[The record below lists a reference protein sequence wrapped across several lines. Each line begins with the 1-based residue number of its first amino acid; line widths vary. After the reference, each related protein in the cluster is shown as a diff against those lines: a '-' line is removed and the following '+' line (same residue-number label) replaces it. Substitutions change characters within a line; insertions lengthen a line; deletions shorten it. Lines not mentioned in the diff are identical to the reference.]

1 MDEAERRR
9 VESEFVERMQEE
21 IGRVPVSEHLMAF
34 MASLSSM
41 AFARMGLSPDT
52 EKDRDLDQ
60 SRLAIDSFKALVEV
74 LAPVSP
80 PETTGLYRSTLA
92 QMQMAYVSAL
102 GRVGSGEVGSP
113 DETAAA
119 ADEPQVP
126 PVPDTD
132 S

>member
-1 MDEAERRR
+1 VDEAERRR

-34 MASLSSM
+34 MTSLSSM
-41 AFARMGLSPDT
+41 AFLRMGLSPDR

-60 SRLAIDSFKALVEV
+60 SRLAIDSFKALVDV

-80 PETTGLYRSTLA
+80 AETVGLYRSTLA

-102 GRVGSGEVGSP
+102 SLAEKSEV
-113 DETAAA
+113 A
-119 ADEPQVP
+119 
-126 PVPDTD
+126 TD

>member
-1 MDEAERRR
+1 VDEAERRR

-34 MASLSSM
+34 MTSLSSM
-41 AFARMGLSPDT
+41 AFLRMGLSSGT

-80 PETTGLYRSTLA
+80 GETLGLYRSTLA

-102 GRVGSGEVGSP
+102 GRRHE
-113 DETAAA
+113 
-119 ADEPQVP
+119 
-126 PVPDTD
+126 
-132 S
+132 

>member
-1 MDEAERRR
+1 MDEVERKR

-41 AFARMGLSPDT
+41 AFSRMGLSLDT
-52 EKDRDLDQ
+52 ERDRDLDQ

-80 PETTGLYRSTLA
+80 GETVGLYRSTLA

-102 GRVGSGEVGSP
+102 GRVGTSEAKSSE
-113 DETAAA
+113 ETAAA
-119 ADEPQVP
+119 GAPQAP
-126 PVPDTD
+126 TAPDTGV
-132 S
+132 